1 MYKRFLSFVLALLMT
16 FSLMSTAAAAVT
28 VSDEGDS
35 FSDLKVTTSN
45 INGFTVLETAPMD
58 LSHVS
63 PSNIINLPSAKMS
76 TQTDEPV
83 YAPKPS
89 DNFDCPSFSISDL
102 ENAIDISTVA
112 ADNAS
117 IKASSA
123 YQLYTTSAVMQ
134 SDSEYEIYTVRVK
147 GGDIVQAE
155 LQVPE
160 NMNLN
165 YDLFLYVYNQ
175 SADTLTMVSGS
186 VYGTDSNFTSEN
198 VCAINNSN
206 IERLY
211 AIFVMTNG
219 KPSTTDAYTL
229 NVSIGGNF
237 DDAEPNDSAF
247 FAVRIPTIT
256 TQTAVARNIGLHTP
270 IDNDW
275 FEAYFADISE
285 FGGVEITGIPDS
297 VIVEA
302 YILSS
307 NNVLTKTGSTEDSTV
322 LPIKAGYNYFRVIS
336 NRKGTFKPEN
346 FDIKFSPAVNPEKIA
361 LYIAVDGYC
370 QRSSNLFDDQKTRY
384 LFTIGAGVE
393 VKAVYLTENDIPV
406 KVNDTV
412 SVVIANPLWTND
424 NMRFSTGYSS
434 ISNES
439 TCSVFLKAPTT
450 YGTSTYN
457 LVYTTIYSQE
467 YGTLFDMVEMA
478 LLNRYGDAETSRP
491 CEHNG
496 ACGFL

>member
-1 MYKRFLSFVLALLMT
+1 MYKRFLTFVLALFMT
-16 FSLMSTAAAAVT
+16 FSLMSTSAIATAIST
-28 VSDEGDS
+28 EDKTFPEP
-35 FSDLKVTTSN
+35 KVITSN
-45 INGFTVLETAPMD
+45 EDGFIISETVPMD
-58 LSHVS
+58 ISGVS
-63 PSNIINLPSAKMS
+63 PNNIINLPNTKISA
-76 TQTDEPV
+76 QTIEPT
-83 YAPKPS
+83 YASKSS
-89 DNFDCPSFSISDL
+89 DDFTYPNFNASEL
-102 ENAIDISTVA
+102 ENAIAMDTFRT
-112 ADNAS
+112 NAENLR
-117 IKASSA
+117 ASSA

-134 SDSEYEIYTVRVK
+134 SNSEYEIYTVRVK

-160 NMNLN
+160 NMALN
-165 YDLFLYVYNQ
+165 YDLFLYMYNE

-186 VYGTDSNFTSEN
+186 IYGTDSNFTPEN
-198 VCAINNSN
+198 VCAINNSSA
-206 IERLY
+206 ERLY

-219 KPSTTDAYTL
+219 KPSTTDTYTL

-237 DDAEPNDSAF
+237 DDAEPNDNAF
-247 FAVRIPTIT
+247 FAVKIPTIT
-256 TQTAVARNIGLHTP
+256 TQTAMARKISLHSP

-275 FEAYFADISE
+275 FEAYFADTSE
-285 FGGVEITGIPDS
+285 FGGIEIEGIPDS
-297 VIVEA
+297 VIVEV
-302 YILSS
+302 YTLSS
-307 NNVLTKTGSTEDSTV
+307 NNALTKVGSTEDTTV

-336 NRKGTFKPEN
+336 NRKGTFKPET

-361 LYIAVDGYC
+361 IYIAVDGYC
-370 QRSSNLFDDQKTRY
+370 QRSSNLFDDNKTRY
-384 LFTIGAGVE
+384 LFTIGADVE

-406 KVNDTV
+406 KVNDTI

-439 TCSVFLKAPTT
+439 KCSVFLKAPTT

>member
-1 MYKRFLSFVLALLMT
+1 MYKRFLTFVLALFMT
-16 FSLMSTAAAAVT
+16 ISLMSTSATATAISGNGET
-28 VSDEGDS
+28 FPEP
-35 FSDLKVTTSN
+35 KVTTSTKD
-45 INGFTVLETAPMD
+45 GFTIAETVPMD
-58 LSHVS
+58 LSSVS
-63 PSNIINLPSAKMS
+63 PSNIINLPNAKTSAQNIES
-76 TQTDEPV
+76 T
-83 YAPKPS
+83 YAPKS
-89 DNFDCPSFSISDL
+89 SNDFNCPDFNASEL
-102 ENAIDISTVA
+102 ENAIDMDAFRT
-112 ADNAS
+112 NTENNR
-117 IKASSA
+117 ASSA

-134 SDSEYEIYTVRVK
+134 SNSEYEIYTVRVK

-160 NMNLN
+160 NMTLN
-165 YDLFLYVYNQ
+165 YDLFLYVYNE

-186 VYGTDSNFTSEN
+186 VYGTDSNFTPEN
-198 VCAINNSN
+198 VCAINNSSA
-206 IERLY
+206 ERLY

-219 KPSTTDAYTL
+219 KPSTTDTYTL
-229 NVSIGGNF
+229 NVSIGGDF

-247 FAVRIPTIT
+247 FAVKIPTIT
-256 TQTAVARNIGLHTP
+256 TQTTVARKISLHSP

-275 FEAYFADISE
+275 FEAYFADTSE
-285 FGGVEITGIPDS
+285 FGGVEIAGIPDS
-297 VIVEA
+297 VIVEV
-302 YILSS
+302 YTLS
-307 NNVLTKTGSTEDSTV
+307 NNVLTKVGSTEDVTV

-336 NRKGTFKPEN
+336 NRRGTFKPET

-361 LYIAVDGYC
+361 IYIAVDGYC
-370 QRSSNLFDDQKTRY
+370 QRSSNLFDDNKTRY
-384 LFTIGAGVE
+384 LFTISANVE
-393 VKAVYLTENDIPV
+393 VKVVYLTENDIPV
-406 KVNDTV
+406 RVNDTV

-424 NMRFSTGYSS
+424 SMRFSTGYNS